1 MIQALHF
8 IDGKR
13 CFVKERGIYFEQPG
27 GMFLFLSLEVML
39 LKNNNAD
46 LTGTQDATE
55 WYIYAIKSTYC
66 MIIQK

>member
-1 MIQALHF
+1 MIQTLHF

-46 LTGTQDATE
+46 LTGTQYATR
-55 WYIYAIKSTYC
+55 WYIYTVKSICC
-66 MIIQK
+66 MIIQ

>member
-27 GMFLFLSLEVML
+27 GMFL
-39 LKNNNAD
+39 KNNNAN
-46 LTGTQDATE
+46 LTGTQDATK
-55 WYIYAIKSTYC
+55 WYMLLNQYFV
-66 MIIQK
+66 